1 MKKFRIAI
9 ISDSHLIKSSPFLG
23 IDTFRSF
30 KVVID
35 NLVKNI
41 DKYELVLFL
50 GDMIQ
55 DQKKESFEFLNK
67 QLSRIKIKKLL
78 IRGNHD
84 TKKILPINDFVEH
97 NPPFSIENWIFIP
110 IESYKKGAI
119 YGEITPDKIDK
130 IRKILNKKPQSF
142 GILYLHHN
150 LFETFSPWLDIHI
163 TRNFVQIREELS
175 KILNLKLII
184 SGHIHQYTK
193 NTIRDKVFISA
204 PSTSA
209 QFKYSSAEFTLDTI
223 NPGYLDLELNED
235 GTHKVQVLRI
245 LGNFGKPEKN
255 PKTY

>member
-9 ISDSHLIKSSPFLG
+9 ISDSHLIKNSTFLG
-23 IDTFRSF
+23 IDTYSSF
-30 KVVID
+30 KAVVD

-41 DKYELVLFL
+41 NKYELVLFL
-50 GDMIQ
+50 GDMVQ
-55 DQKKESFEFLNK
+55 DQKNESFDFLNE
-67 QLSRIKIKKLL
+67 QLCRIKIKKLL

-84 TKKILPINDFVEH
+84 IKKILPIKDFVEY
-97 NPPFSIENWIFIP
+97 NPPFSFENWIFIP

-119 YGEITPDKIDK
+119 YGEISSDKIDK
-130 IRKILNKKPQSF
+130 IKKILNKKPQSF

-150 LFETFSPWLDIHI
+150 LFETFSPWLDVHI
-163 TRNFVQIREELS
+163 TRNFIQIRKELS
-175 KILNLKLII
+175 KITNLKLII

-193 NTIRDKVFISA
+193 NIIGDKVFLTT

-209 QFKYSSAEFTLDTI
+209 QFKYSSEEFTLDTI
-223 NPGYLDLELNED
+223 NPGYLDLQLNED